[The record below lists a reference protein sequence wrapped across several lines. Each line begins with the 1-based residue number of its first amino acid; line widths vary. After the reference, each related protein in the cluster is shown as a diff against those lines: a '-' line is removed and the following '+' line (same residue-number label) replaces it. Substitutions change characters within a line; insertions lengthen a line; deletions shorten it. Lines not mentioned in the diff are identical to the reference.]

1 MSVRIECFGQTD
13 RGRVRDRNEDQF
25 LVADLDKAMRI
36 SQTSLSDHDR
46 RHLSGVNHGKLL
58 LVADGMGGHSGG
70 ELASGL
76 AVETV
81 ARYALETMPWFFQV
95 QDGREAELEGE
106 LRESLERC
114 QRTVEAAANHSGH
127 GRMGTTLTMA
137 YVLWPRLYVVHA
149 GDSRCYLARGG
160 KVEQITHD
168 HTVAQRLVDQGVL
181 SPEEAGESR
190 WSHALWKCIGG
201 KPGEL
206 NPDVYKARLKPGDVI
221 LLCSDGLSKYV
232 TEEAIAAELSRGL
245 SAEETA
251 SHLVSAANAAGGS
264 DNITV
269 VLARCHALA
278 DTVEVPALQGTAFLP
293 KI

>member
-1 MSVRIECFGQTD
+1 MSVRIECFGLTD
-13 RGRVRDRNEDQF
+13 RGRVRPRNEDQF
-25 LVADLDKAMRI
+25 LIADLDKAMRI
-36 SQTSLSDHDR
+36 TQTSLSDEER
-46 RHLSGVNHGKLL
+46 RHLSGVYHGMLL
-58 LVADGMGGHSGG
+58 MVADGMGGMAGG
-70 ELASGL
+70 QVASGL

-95 QDGREAELEGE
+95 QDGRELDLEAELKA
-106 LRESLERC
+106 SLERC
-114 QRTVEAAANHSGH
+114 QRTVEAASSASGR

-137 YVLWPRLYVVHA
+137 YLLWPRLYVVHA

-181 SPEEAGESR
+181 SPEEAEESR

-206 NPDVYKARLKPGDVI
+206 HPDVYKARLKAGDTV

-232 TEEAIAAELSRGL
+232 TAEAIAAELASGL
-245 SAEETA
+245 PAEQTA
-251 SHLVSAANAAGGS
+251 RQLVQAANAAGGA

-269 VLARCHALA
+269 VIARCPDLA
-278 DTVEVPALQGTAFLP
+278 DTAAVPVLEGTAFLP
-293 KI
+293 KV